1 MSLQSAQQFVFGF
14 WNNRPLEVEQVDEN
28 LTSDAGLLAF
38 AQLDPKLNWTKS
50 FTDLVNDPRSDPD
63 HSALSIIRQRV
74 FGIIAG
80 YEDQNDHD
88 SLRSDPVFKL
98 IAERRPDEPDLASQ
112 PPSHGWKIR

>member
-28 LTSDAGLLAF
+28 LTSDTGLLAF
-38 AQLDPKLNWTKS
+38 AQLDAKLNWTKS
-50 FTDLVNDPRSDPD
+50 FTNSVNHSRSDPD

-88 SLRSDPVFKL
+88 SF
-98 IAERRPDEPDLASQ
+98 SQ
-112 PPSHGWKIR
+112 